1 MKKIA
6 VLILALSCCLCEPQA
21 DGNTGRYNQCSGSAS
36 CSDICSLTSITQNLG
51 AMGEKVANMAE
62 KITLLE
68 AKLQN
73 TEKDVLELRSLT
85 GGQPQVAFSAALK
98 ESGSGNT
105 GPYTTA
111 TPLQYKRVFSNTG
124 NSYNPST
131 GSVCFREKETEGE
144 KRTHEIHTTPLV
156 LAGIFTA
163 TVKGMYFFRF
173 SMFNNLNPVANSVVS
188 LMKNGVRLTSVWDA
202 SGSDANDMGSNAVV
216 IPLEVG
222 DNVYVELQ
230 ANRVVYDD
238 AMNYN
243 TFSGFLIF
251 TT

>member
-131 GSVCFREKETEGE
+131 G
-144 KRTHEIHTTPLV
+144 
-156 LAGIFTA
+156 IFTA